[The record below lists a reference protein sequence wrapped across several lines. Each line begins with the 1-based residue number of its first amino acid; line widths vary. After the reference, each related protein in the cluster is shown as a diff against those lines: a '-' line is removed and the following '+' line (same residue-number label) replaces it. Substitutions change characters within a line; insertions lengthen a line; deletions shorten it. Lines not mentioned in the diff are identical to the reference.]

1 MTQRKRS
8 LVTSRAK
15 TEIYVYA
22 YLALLAVVSVAFP
35 IERASAATAGR
46 KVRMSFAAIS
56 GAVAPIW
63 IAKDLCF
70 FEKNG
75 LDVDPVLI
83 QSGPRSVSALLSGE
97 MPIINTGANSAI
109 AANLG
114 GTKEPV
120 VIATFYNTLVF
131 SVVGKPEITNIA
143 GLKGKVL
150 GITQLGSLSDF
161 TARLVLAQSSLV
173 PPRDVTLLPT
183 GDYNGMVVSL
193 SKGLI
198 DAGVISLPSTLRARK
213 LGFREIL
220 DVGATGIEFAGTS
233 LATTRTLAR
242 ESPEIPRRVIRALV
256 EAIHLFKTDKAASV
270 RVLAHWTKTQ
280 DPEVLDELYRTYS
293 GKYLLRAPAPS
304 EKGVRAV
311 LDSLSERLPGA
322 KTANPRDFFEDSF
335 VRELVESGFLK
346 SVYQQRE

>member
-1 MTQRKRS
+1 MRIVIHAS
-8 LVTSRAK
+8 V
-15 TEIYVYA
+15 
-22 YLALLAVVSVAFP
+22 ALLVVISIAFP
-35 IERASAATAGR
+35 IERVKAATAAR

-63 IAKDLCF
+63 IAKDLGV

-114 GTKEPV
+114 GTKEPI

-131 SVVGKPEITNIA
+131 SVVGRPDITNITR
-143 GLKGKVL
+143 LKGKVL
-150 GITQLGSLSDF
+150 GVTQSGSLSDF
-161 TARLVLAQSSLV
+161 TARLLLAQAGLV
-173 PPRDVTLLPT
+173 PQRDVTLLST
-183 GDYNGMVVSL
+183 GDYNGMVVSM

-198 DAGVISLPSTLRARK
+198 DAGILSPPSTLKARK

-220 DVGATGIEFAGTS
+220 DVGATGIEYAGTS
-233 LATTRTLAR
+233 IATTRTLAR
-242 ESPEIPRRVIRALV
+242 ESPEIPRRVVRALV

-270 RVLAHWTKTQ
+270 RVLERWTKTQ
-280 DPEVLDELYRTYS
+280 DREVLDELYDMYS
-293 GKYLLRAPAPS
+293 GKYLLRIPAPS
-304 EKGVRAV
+304 EKGIRAV
-311 LDSLSERLPGA
+311 LDSLSDRLPGA
-322 KTANPRDFFEDSF
+322 KTANPRDFFDDGF

-346 SVYQQRE
+346 SLYQ

>member
-1 MTQRKRS
+1 MRWSYLVLLLGIS
-8 LVTSRAK
+8 LLLPTGRA
-15 TEIYVYA
+15 
-22 YLALLAVVSVAFP
+22 LSPPRHAL
-35 IERASAATAGR
+35 

-63 IAKDLCF
+63 LAKDLGL

-83 QSGPRSVSALLSGE
+83 QSGPRSVSALLSGD

-131 SVVGKPEITNIA
+131 SVIGKPDIANIA

-150 GITQLGSLSDF
+150 GFTQAGSLSDF
-161 TARLVLAQSSLV
+161 TARLVLAQAGLA
-173 PPRDVTLLPT
+173 PQRDVTLLPT

-198 DAGVISLPSTLRARK
+198 DAGVISRRRRRSKQENWVFEKSWMSAPPESNMPARVSPRRALWRENHRK
-213 LGFREIL
+213 FPGAWSGRWSKLSIYSKLTKQRASEFWRVGQNRRIAKCSMSCIKPFRESIC
-220 DVGATGIEFAGTS
+220 S
-233 LATTRTLAR
+233 
-242 ESPEIPRRVIRALV
+242 AL
-256 EAIHLFKTDKAASV
+256 
-270 RVLAHWTKTQ
+270 R
-280 DPEVLDELYRTYS
+280 
-293 GKYLLRAPAPS
+293 
-304 EKGVRAV
+304 
-311 LDSLSERLPGA
+311 RLPRKELGQFSIVCPTECRQR
-322 KTANPRDFFEDSF
+322 KPPIRKISLMTALSASWSTAAF
-335 VRELVESGFLK
+335 
-346 SVYQQRE
+346 